1 MPTSLPSGTS
11 TSMFFRLCTPAPRTS
26 MRSGAPKRPL
36 PCSTKAA
43 FLPTNAVVHPSMPG
57 ERGRR
62 TRERASQE
70 AATIAETKGRCL
82 MKDMKIALVQFE
94 GELGEVEK
102 NVADACALVAQA
114 AENGAD
120 LVVLPEL
127 FSTGYHLDTIGP
139 RILEL

>member
-1 MPTSLPSGTS
+1 
-11 TSMFFRLCTPAPRTS
+11 
-26 MRSGAPKRPL
+26 
-36 PCSTKAA
+36 
-43 FLPTNAVVHPSMPG
+43 
-57 ERGRR
+57 
-62 TRERASQE
+62 
-70 AATIAETKGRCL
+70 